1 MTAKLPKISYPVP
14 SNKNGHA
21 FSSVEELLSM
31 IGGESSGLYLVG
43 SQGMW
48 HGGIHITD
56 ATIPWCALSTDS
68 EAENEYCRELYKGE
82 QFIRCMADGEIV
94 AWRVSKDYES
104 AAIDW
109 RGEKLL
115 LSTSFVLVKHYI
127 QPGDTEES
135 GLTFFTVYMNLAPYA
150 AYKQQGSLADR
161 KVAGVQLYYSSAED
175 LQAGRTAGKL
185 EKDTVVTLSDTIVT
199 RSSDQR
205 QFTEVTITRETKNA
219 AGNTLAA
226 GTKVWTVSDQ
236 GNLKAT
242 ESVPVPS
249 WWAKCTPAYTN
260 ESEGVVNCT
269 SRTNWAY
276 YLSSNDVLQY
286 KNAGSLVA
294 DFPLSYEPGNTAQ
307 QVIRPGK
314 NPGDAA
320 RTFSLVTLG
329 RDKDKLKK
337 GDRVW
342 VVSDGDSLTPVAPA
356 ASGSEPVFN
365 DVYVPSA
372 PVPVN
377 AGDSLGHMGFY
388 QLPEE
393 NGKRSR
399 YQVHIECLSMDDME
413 KFITNPGRAGEDAPV
428 YLTWKADAPLFEKG
442 ERGMV
447 AGSRKTK
454 ISGIVTLAKVPGA
467 DAEGNALTNN
477 QNAAYFHIYKEN
489 GWLPAAS
496 VQKVSQYAL
505 GELGFVTLNKTPESF
520 DLIDGIKHPNNVVKG
535 ILEQLYKAAQEES
548 RTTHAL
554 NKYNYKRLL
563 ELIDSN
569 QDGHYS
575 EQEYLQAVHNVSYRD
590 HLYRVIAKHASEW
603 YYGKDDSLWKTYLD
617 TLTTDAPLWKTYL
630 EEFLDKMTWMK
641 AVCEK
646 GVALGAE
653 PWHMHPISF
662 TDMFK
667 GARCDCEELYADKF
681 KVTRYGSQYGPIY
694 WGNVSLNSY
703 SRWGVLIAEN
713 RITADEKT
721 ILIAMS
727 ENEGN
732 LDAVQSYDS
741 EVITAGAMQKTVKNE
756 RGREGKGE
764 LSTQLAKFRDSH
776 PDLYEKYSVGCGW
789 SVEGTGTS
797 AIIYYSDN
805 VLTQGNK
812 ITSSELK
819 IVLRKG
825 CSESN
830 FGSTVHNKPLAA
842 LVKILKLPEYLDI
855 QVLDFIERLHA
866 AEENIVTSD
875 GKKIKD
881 FVKSNFGRAVVLD
894 HSVNRPTYV
903 VPDFQKAIENFHANN
918 PAISLDPQTWGVESG
933 TNENKLL
940 EEYKL
945 TRRMT
950 DSSARFNSLKAKL

>member
-1 MTAKLPKISYPVP
+1 MAAKMPKISFPVP
-14 SNKNGHA
+14 SNKKGHP

-68 EAENEYCRELYKGE
+68 RAENEYCRELYKGE

-94 AWRVSKDYES
+94 AWRVSKEYES
-104 AAIDW
+104 AAIEW
-109 RGEKLL
+109 RGEKLF

-135 GLTFFTVYMNLAPYA
+135 GLTFFTLYMNLAPYA

-161 KVAGVQLYYSSAED
+161 KVAGVQRYYSSAED
-175 LQAGRTAGKL
+175 LQTGRAAGKL
-185 EKDTVVTLSDTIVT
+185 GKDTVVTLSDTIVT

-205 QFTEVTITRETKNA
+205 QFTEVTITRETKNT
-219 AGNTLAA
+219 AGETLAA
-226 GTKVWTVSDQ
+226 GTRIWTVSDQ
-236 GNLKAT
+236 GYLKAT

-249 WWAKCTPAYTN
+249 WWAKCSPAYTN

-276 YLSSNDVLQY
+276 YLSSDDVLQY

-342 VVSDGDSLTPVAPA
+342 LVSDGDSLTPVAPA
-356 ASGSEPVFN
+356 ASGSGPVFN
-365 DVYVPSA
+365 DVYAPSE
-372 PVPVN
+372 PVPIN

-413 KFITNPGRAGEDAPV
+413 KFITNPGRGGEDNPV
-428 YLTWKADAPLFEKG
+428 YLTWQADAPLVEKG
-442 ERGMV
+442 EQGMV

-477 QNAAYFHIYKEN
+477 RDAAYFQIRQEG
-489 GWLPAAS
+489 GWLSATS

-505 GELGFVTLNKTPESF
+505 GELGFVTLNKAPESF
-520 DLIDGIKHPNNVVKG
+520 DLIDGIKQPDNVVKG
-535 ILEQLYKAAQEES
+535 ILEQLYKAAQDET

-569 QDGHYS
+569 QDGYYS
-575 EQEYLQAVHNVSYRD
+575 EQEYLQAIHNVSYRD

-603 YYGKDDSLWKTYLD
+603 YYGKDDQLWKTYLD

-630 EEFLDKMTWMK
+630 EAFLDKMTWMK
-641 AVCEK
+641 AVSEK
-646 GVALGAE
+646 GVVLGPE
-653 PWHMHPISF
+653 VWHMHPIVFLNAIKKGKTKITREMLRRIWSDRRNVSDSVLDVVAEEF
-662 TDMFK
+662 SNKFDMCNINTK
-667 GARCDCEELYADKF
+667 NRLYHFFAQIYQEVGPAFNLNEGFNYRPQVLIDKF
-681 KVTRYGSQYGPIY
+681 AYYRNHPQDAQADGFIPGRQAANKQSIANRAYG
-694 WGNVSLNSY
+694 
-703 SRWGVLIAEN
+703 
-713 RITADEKT
+713 
-721 ILIAMS
+721 
-727 ENEGN
+727 
-732 LDAVQSYDS
+732 
-741 EVITAGAMQKTVKNE
+741 
-756 RGREGKGE
+756 GREGNADIASGDGWRYRGRGMKQLTFKNNYRSFTNYHERVWGE
-764 LSTQLAKFRDSH
+764 SIDFETN
-776 PDLYEKYSVGCGW
+776 PDFLVETVYAARSALYFWVQNNLYSR
-789 SVEGTGTS
+789 
-797 AIIYYSDN
+797 ADN
-805 VLTQGNK
+805 GV
-812 ITSSELK
+812 
-819 IVLRKG
+819 
-825 CSESN
+825 
-830 FGSTVHNKPLAA
+830 
-842 LVKILKLPEYLDI
+842 
-855 QVLDFIERLHA
+855 
-866 AEENIVTSD
+866 
-875 GKKIKD
+875 
-881 FVKSNFGRAVVLD
+881 GRAVSD
-894 HSVNRPTYV
+894 SITRIVNLHDNHYV
-903 VPDFQKAIENFHANN
+903 DRHNN
-918 PAISLDPQTWGVESG
+918 LIRFLQEGVFDEI
-933 TNENKLL
+933 
-940 EEYKL
+940 
-945 TRRMT
+945 
-950 DSSARFNSLKAKL
+950 F

>member
-1 MTAKLPKISYPVP
+1 MAAKMPKISFPVP
-14 SNKNGHA
+14 SNKKGHP

-68 EAENEYCRELYKGE
+68 RAENEYCRELYKGE

-104 AAIDW
+104 AAIEW
-109 RGEKLL
+109 RGEKLF

-135 GLTFFTVYMNLAPYA
+135 GLTFFTLYMNLAPYA

-161 KVAGVQLYYSSAED
+161 KVAGVQRYYSSAED
-175 LQAGRTAGKL
+175 LQTGRAAGKL
-185 EKDTVVTLSDTIVT
+185 GKDTVVTLSDTIVT

-205 QFTEVTITRETKNA
+205 QFTEVTITRETKNT
-219 AGNTLAA
+219 AGETLAA
-226 GTKVWTVSDQ
+226 GTRIWTVSDQ
-236 GNLKAT
+236 GYLKAT

-249 WWAKCTPAYTN
+249 WWAKCSPAYTN

-276 YLSSNDVLQY
+276 YLSSDDVLQY

-356 ASGSEPVFN
+356 ASGSGPVFN
-365 DVYVPSA
+365 DVYVPSE
-372 PVPVN
+372 PVPIN

-413 KFITNPGRAGEDAPV
+413 KFITNPGRVGEDNPV
-428 YLTWKADAPLFEKG
+428 YLTWQADAPLFEKG
-442 ERGMV
+442 EQGMV

-477 QNAAYFHIYKEN
+477 RDAAYFQIRQEG
-489 GWLPAAS
+489 GWLSATS

-505 GELGFVTLNKTPESF
+505 GELGFVTLNKAPESF
-520 DLIDGIKHPNNVVKG
+520 DLIDGIKQPDNVVKG
-535 ILEQLYKAAQEES
+535 ILEQLYKAAQDET

-569 QDGHYS
+569 QDGYYS
-575 EQEYLQAVHNVSYRD
+575 EQEYLQAIHNVSYRD

-603 YYGKDDSLWKTYLD
+603 YYCKDDQLWKTYLD

-630 EEFLDKMTWMK
+630 EAFLDKMTWMK
-641 AVCEK
+641 AVSEK
-646 GVALGAE
+646 GVVLGPE
-653 PWHMHPISF
+653 VWHMHPIVFLNAIKKGKTKITREMLRRIWSDRRNVSDSVLDVVAEEF
-662 TDMFK
+662 SNKFDMCNINTK
-667 GARCDCEELYADKF
+667 NRLYHFFAQIYQEVGPAFNLNEGFNYRPQVLIDKF
-681 KVTRYGSQYGPIY
+681 AYYRNHPQDAQADGFIPGRQAANKQSIANRAYG
-694 WGNVSLNSY
+694 
-703 SRWGVLIAEN
+703 
-713 RITADEKT
+713 
-721 ILIAMS
+721 
-727 ENEGN
+727 
-732 LDAVQSYDS
+732 
-741 EVITAGAMQKTVKNE
+741 
-756 RGREGKGE
+756 GREGNADIASGDGWRYRGRGMKQLTFKNNYRSFTNYHERVWGE
-764 LSTQLAKFRDSH
+764 SIDFETN
-776 PDLYEKYSVGCGW
+776 PDFLVETVYAARSALYFWVQNNLYSR
-789 SVEGTGTS
+789 
-797 AIIYYSDN
+797 ADN
-805 VLTQGNK
+805 GV
-812 ITSSELK
+812 
-819 IVLRKG
+819 
-825 CSESN
+825 
-830 FGSTVHNKPLAA
+830 
-842 LVKILKLPEYLDI
+842 
-855 QVLDFIERLHA
+855 
-866 AEENIVTSD
+866 
-875 GKKIKD
+875 
-881 FVKSNFGRAVVLD
+881 GRAVSD
-894 HSVNRPTYV
+894 SITRIVNLHDNHYV
-903 VPDFQKAIENFHANN
+903 DRHNN
-918 PAISLDPQTWGVESG
+918 LIRFLQEGVFDEV
-933 TNENKLL
+933 
-940 EEYKL
+940 
-945 TRRMT
+945 
-950 DSSARFNSLKAKL
+950 F

>member
-1 MTAKLPKISYPVP
+1 MAAKMPKISFPVP
-14 SNKNGHA
+14 SNKKGHP

-68 EAENEYCRELYKGE
+68 RAENEYCRELYKGE

-104 AAIDW
+104 AAIEW
-109 RGEKLL
+109 RGEKLF

-135 GLTFFTVYMNLAPYA
+135 GLTFFTLYMNLAPYA

-161 KVAGVQLYYSSAED
+161 KVAGVQRYYSSAED
-175 LQAGRTAGKL
+175 LQTGRAAGKL
-185 EKDTVVTLSDTIVT
+185 GKDTVVTLSDTIVT

-205 QFTEVTITRETKNA
+205 QFTEVTITRETKNT
-219 AGNTLAA
+219 AGETLAA
-226 GTKVWTVSDQ
+226 GTRIWTVSDQ
-236 GNLKAT
+236 GYLKAT

-249 WWAKCTPAYTN
+249 WWAKCSPAYTN

-276 YLSSNDVLQY
+276 YLSSDDVLQY

-342 VVSDGDSLTPVAPA
+342 LVSDGDSLTPVAPA
-356 ASGSEPVFN
+356 ASGSGPVFN
-365 DVYVPSA
+365 DVYAPSE
-372 PVPVN
+372 PVPIN

-413 KFITNPGRAGEDAPV
+413 KFITNPGRGGEDNPV
-428 YLTWKADAPLFEKG
+428 YLTWQADAPLFEKG
-442 ERGMV
+442 EQGMV

-477 QNAAYFHIYKEN
+477 RDAAYFQIRQEG
-489 GWLPAAS
+489 GWLSATS

-505 GELGFVTLNKTPESF
+505 GELGFVTLNKAPESF
-520 DLIDGIKHPNNVVKG
+520 DLIDGIKQPDNVVKG
-535 ILEQLYKAAQEES
+535 ILEQLYKAAQDET

-569 QDGHYS
+569 QDGYYS
-575 EQEYLQAVHNVSYRD
+575 EQEYLQAIHNVSYRD

-603 YYGKDDSLWKTYLD
+603 YYGKDDQLWKTYLD

-630 EEFLDKMTWMK
+630 EAFLDKMTWMK
-641 AVCEK
+641 AVSEK
-646 GVALGAE
+646 GVVLGPE
-653 PWHMHPISF
+653 VWHMHPIVFLNAIKKGKTKITREMLRRIWSDRRNVSDSVLDVVAEEF
-662 TDMFK
+662 SNKFDMCNINTK
-667 GARCDCEELYADKF
+667 NRLYHFFAQIYQEVGPAFNLNEGFNYRPQVLIDKF
-681 KVTRYGSQYGPIY
+681 AYYRNHPQDAQADGFIPGRQAANKQSIANRAYG
-694 WGNVSLNSY
+694 
-703 SRWGVLIAEN
+703 
-713 RITADEKT
+713 
-721 ILIAMS
+721 
-727 ENEGN
+727 
-732 LDAVQSYDS
+732 
-741 EVITAGAMQKTVKNE
+741 
-756 RGREGKGE
+756 GREGNADIASGDGWRYRGRGMKQLTFKNNYRSFTNYHERVWGE
-764 LSTQLAKFRDSH
+764 SIDFETN
-776 PDLYEKYSVGCGW
+776 PDFLVETVYAARSALYFWVQNNLYSR
-789 SVEGTGTS
+789 
-797 AIIYYSDN
+797 ADN
-805 VLTQGNK
+805 GV
-812 ITSSELK
+812 
-819 IVLRKG
+819 
-825 CSESN
+825 
-830 FGSTVHNKPLAA
+830 
-842 LVKILKLPEYLDI
+842 
-855 QVLDFIERLHA
+855 
-866 AEENIVTSD
+866 
-875 GKKIKD
+875 
-881 FVKSNFGRAVVLD
+881 GRAVSD
-894 HSVNRPTYV
+894 SITRIVNLHDNHYV
-903 VPDFQKAIENFHANN
+903 DRHNN
-918 PAISLDPQTWGVESG
+918 LIRFLQEGVFDEI
-933 TNENKLL
+933 
-940 EEYKL
+940 
-945 TRRMT
+945 
-950 DSSARFNSLKAKL
+950 F

>member
-1 MTAKLPKISYPVP
+1 MAAKMPKISFPVP
-14 SNKNGHA
+14 SNKKGHP

-68 EAENEYCRELYKGE
+68 RAENEYCRELYKGE

-104 AAIDW
+104 AAIEW
-109 RGEKLL
+109 RGEKLF

-135 GLTFFTVYMNLAPYA
+135 GLTFFTLYMNLAPYA

-161 KVAGVQLYYSSAED
+161 KVAGVQRYYSSAED
-175 LQAGRTAGKL
+175 LQTGRAAGKL
-185 EKDTVVTLSDTIVT
+185 GKDTVVTLNDTIVT

-205 QFTEVTITRETKNA
+205 QFTEVTITRETKNT
-219 AGNTLAA
+219 AGETLAA
-226 GTKVWTVSDQ
+226 GTRIWTVSDQ
-236 GNLKAT
+236 GYLKAT

-249 WWAKCTPAYTN
+249 WWAKCSPAYTN

-276 YLSSNDVLQY
+276 YLSSDDVLQY

-356 ASGSEPVFN
+356 ASGSGPVFN
-365 DVYVPSA
+365 DVYVPSE
-372 PVPVN
+372 PVPIN

-413 KFITNPGRAGEDAPV
+413 KFITNPGRVGEDNPV
-428 YLTWKADAPLFEKG
+428 YLTWQADAPLFEKG
-442 ERGMV
+442 EQGMV

-477 QNAAYFHIYKEN
+477 RDAAYFQIRQEG
-489 GWLPAAS
+489 GWLSATS

-505 GELGFVTLNKTPESF
+505 GELGFVTLNKAPESF
-520 DLIDGIKHPNNVVKG
+520 DLIDGIKQPDNVVKG
-535 ILEQLYKAAQEES
+535 ILEQLYKAAQDET

-569 QDGHYS
+569 QDGYYS
-575 EQEYLQAVHNVSYRD
+575 EQEYLQAIHNVSYRD

-603 YYGKDDSLWKTYLD
+603 YYGKDDQLWKTYLD

-630 EEFLDKMTWMK
+630 EAFLVKMTWMK
-641 AVCEK
+641 AVSEK
-646 GVALGAE
+646 GVVLGPE
-653 PWHMHPISF
+653 VWHMHPVVFLKAIGTSNGVTYNQLKTIFPQASDANLNIVVAELQGRLEEFKLDTPTRLRHFFSQIKGEVGPQMKGKTEGFQFSPATLRSF
-662 TDMFK
+662 S
-667 GARCDCEELYADKF
+667 
-681 KVTRYGSQYGPIY
+681 RYYREHPVESENDGYEK
-694 WGNVSLNSY
+694 NSA
-703 SRWGVLIAEN
+703 G
-713 RITADEKT
+713 RIIRRADEQAIGRKHY
-721 ILIAMS
+721 LRL
-727 ENEGN
+727 NGN
-732 LDAVQSYDS
+732 RQNNPDDGY
-741 EVITAGAMQKTVKNE
+741 NF
-756 RGREGKGE
+756 RGRGLIQVTG
-764 LSTQLAKFRDSH
+764 
-776 PDLYEKYSVGCGW
+776 YEKYNGFMEGYHEYW
-789 SVEGTGTS
+789 SDEAPDTVSEPEKINTMPYAIRS
-797 AIIYYSDN
+797 ALWFWLHYEVYSLDKGNGYSDVVAVTKRVN
-805 VLTQGNK
+805 GGNM
-812 ITSSELK
+812 
-819 IVLRKG
+819 G
-825 CSESN
+825 
-830 FGSTVHNKPLAA
+830 LAERQEA
-842 LVKILKLPEYLDI
+842 YLLCE
-855 QVLDFIERLHA
+855 QV
-866 AEENIVTSD
+866 
-875 GKKIKD
+875 
-881 FVKSNFGRAVVLD
+881 
-894 HSVNRPTYV
+894 
-903 VPDFQKAIENFHANN
+903 FQ
-918 PAISLDPQTWGVESG
+918 
-933 TNENKLL
+933 
-940 EEYKL
+940 
-945 TRRMT
+945 
-950 DSSARFNSLKAKL
+950 